1 MRIKEEVR
9 KILKGEID
17 DARAT
22 MRRGTQILKK
32 KQRKSVLEK
41 KREKLGENK
50 EKEEANEIVTIV
62 GEEIEVCG

>member
-1 MRIKEEVR
+1 MRIKEEIR

-32 KQRKSVLEK
+32 KQRKSVVEK
-41 KREKLGENK
+41 EKLGENK
-50 EKEEANEIVTIV
+50 EKGEANEIVTIV
-62 GEEIEVCG
+62 AEEIEVCG

>member
-32 KQRKSVLEK
+32 KQRKSVVEK

>member
-41 KREKLGENK
+41 KREKLEENK